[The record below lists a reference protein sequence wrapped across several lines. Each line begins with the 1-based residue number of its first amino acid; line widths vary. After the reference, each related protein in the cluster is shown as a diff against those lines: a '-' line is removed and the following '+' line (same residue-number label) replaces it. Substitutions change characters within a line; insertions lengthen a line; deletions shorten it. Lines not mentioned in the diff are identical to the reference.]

1 MFTGIIEEV
10 GRVRRLSP
18 VGPTS
23 MVLEVEARSVL
34 EDARVGDSIAV
45 NGVCLTVTALGA
57 GTFTADV
64 MPETVKKTSLAR
76 LKPGALVN
84 LERAMAAGARFGGHI
99 VTGHVDGV
107 GVIRSRTPRE
117 NAVVFAIDVPDDLR
131 RYLIPKGS
139 VAVDGISLT
148 VVDVTETGFTVS
160 IIPHTL
166 ANTVLRH
173 LGPGDL
179 VNIECDVIAKYVER
193 FVQRAMG
200 VAPAGGEGADRSAG
214 LTLAKLTENGFA

>member
-10 GRVRRLSP
+10 GCVRRLSP

-23 MVLEVEARSVL
+23 MVLEVEARRVL
-34 EDARVGDSIAV
+34 EDARIGDSIAV
-45 NGVCLTVTALGA
+45 NGVCLTVTALGG

-64 MPETVKKTSLAR
+64 MPETVKNTSLAR
-76 LKPGALVN
+76 LKPGAPVN

-107 GVIRSRTPRE
+107 GVIRSRTQRE
-117 NAVVFAIDVPDDLR
+117 NAVIFAVEVPAELR

-148 VVDVTETGFTVS
+148 VVDVTDTGFTVS

-166 ANTVLRH
+166 ANTVLQH
-173 LGPGDL
+173 LGPGDP

-200 VAPAGGEGADRSAG
+200 AASAGGADASRSSG
-214 LTLAKLTENGFA
+214 LTWAKLAENGFA